1 MLIWEKHSLFVVE
14 PTLFIED
21 STVNGTRKKIANGLA
36 KLNYNLKFLYLTF
49 NKVALNVDIHRMRCF
64 PTRGSINVLI
74 TAIIVAII
82 SLHSVS
88 PGFESIVYAV
98 QGSDLT
104 SYPNPMS
111 AISPYSVGQ
120 SNQLYQTPLLI
131 LGTNPEE
138 SSGQDSSETAS
149 ISSVSTTAPSSSPS
163 PSISDHFL

>member
-1 MLIWEKHSLFVVE
+1 M
-14 PTLFIED
+14 
-21 STVNGTRKKIANGLA
+21 
-36 KLNYNLKFLYLTF
+36 
-49 NKVALNVDIHRMRCF
+49 
-64 PTRGSINVLI
+64 
-74 TAIIVAII
+74 VAII

-88 PGFESIVYAV
+88 PSFVSIVYAV

-120 SNQLYQTPLLI
+120 SNQLYQTPLLT

-163 PSISDHFL
+163 PLLVLLLLVPLPQEQTRPLQLLHRQKHLQRHPRLREQRKIHQYVTIDYTSPSPTIRQ